1 MNIPTITNHTIFKEY
16 IVKKIALK
24 PGVVNFPMPVALVGS
39 EVDGKM
45 NFMTVAWIS
54 MASYAP
60 PKIVVTLGD
69 HHVTNTGIKANG
81 VFSVNFP
88 SSSQATVTDY
98 CGIVSAAKVDKGK
111 LFSLFFGTSP
121 KAPMIEEFPLCVEC
135 KLDKTIANGRNESF
149 FGDIVGIHADE
160 AILKN
165 DKVDWDAFGPLILN
179 QGGAEYRSVGQVI
192 GKAWNIGKTYKPE

>member
-1 MNIPTITNHTIFKEY
+1 M
-16 IVKKIALK
+16 KKILLK

-39 EVDGKM
+39 EVNGKM

-69 HHVTNTGIKANG
+69 HHETNKGIKANG

-88 SSSQATVTDY
+88 STSQAVSTDY
-98 CGIVSAAKVDKGK
+98 CGIVSAAKTDKSG
-111 LFSLFFGTSP
+111 LFAFFFGTSP

-135 KLDKTIANGRNESF
+135 TLDKIVVNGRYE
-149 FGDIVGIHADE
+149 
-160 AILKN
+160 
-165 DKVDWDAFGPLILN
+165 
-179 QGGAEYRSVGQVI
+179 
-192 GKAWNIGKTYKPE
+192 